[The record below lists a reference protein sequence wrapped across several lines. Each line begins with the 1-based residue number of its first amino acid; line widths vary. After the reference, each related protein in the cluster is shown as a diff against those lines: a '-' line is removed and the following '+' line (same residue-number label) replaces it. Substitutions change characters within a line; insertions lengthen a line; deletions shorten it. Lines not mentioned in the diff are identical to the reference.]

1 MVSEGFFEG
10 CRISTDGDEE
20 ERLDIK
26 NRRSKQSS
34 LEELGVH
41 IGAIS
46 GLVSLEC

>member
-1 MVSEGFFEG
+1 MVSEGFFES

-26 NRRSKQSS
+26 NRRSKHS